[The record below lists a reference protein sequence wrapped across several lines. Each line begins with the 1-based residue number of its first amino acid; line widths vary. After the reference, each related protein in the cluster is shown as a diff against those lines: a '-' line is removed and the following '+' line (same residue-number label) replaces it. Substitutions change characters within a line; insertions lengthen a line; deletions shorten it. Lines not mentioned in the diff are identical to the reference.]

1 MQGGV
6 SARESSLSMH
16 VKKTKS
22 TLVQALL
29 CRLCCGA
36 RHGIDGKM
44 HKSGQHCMRNKL
56 SPHSRAAM
64 HGACA
69 TGGKQA
75 SRRGERGSFEGRQQQ
90 QARKMHK
97 SVNARE
103 INKVHGTRAGLC
115 FPREEEEGAERAW
128 QREHGKE
135 SMAN

>member
-1 MQGGV
+1 MYH
-6 SARESSLSMH
+6 SSN
-16 VKKTKS
+16 
-22 TLVQALL
+22 
-29 CRLCCGA
+29 
-36 RHGIDGKM
+36 GIDGKM

-128 QREHGKE
+128 QREHGKLT
-135 SMAN
+135 SPTSVGGCSISAGKAVQLDAATSG